1 MATGAGELVSV
12 FGRLGLSSAASTQGG
27 PGGHGGHGVTVVSPP
42 ATETNRYGMP
52 VRAVERPVLVL
63 VKGSGG

>member
-1 MATGAGELVSV
+1 V

-27 PGGHGGHGVTVVSPP
+27 PGGHGVTVVSPP

>member
-1 MATGAGELVSV
+1 MATGAGELASV

-27 PGGHGGHGVTVVSPP
+27 PGGHGVTVVSPP
-42 ATETNRYGMP
+42 ATETNRDGHVGP
-52 VRAVERPVLVL
+52 RLERPVLVL

>member
-27 PGGHGGHGVTVVSPP
+27 HGGHGGHGVTVVSPP
-42 ATETNRYGMP
+42 ATETNRDGHVGP
-52 VRAVERPVLVL
+52 RLERPVLVL

>member
-1 MATGAGELVSV
+1 MATGAGELASV

-27 PGGHGGHGVTVVSPP
+27 PGGHGVTVVSPP
-42 ATETNRYGMP
+42 ATETNRDGKP

>member
-12 FGRLGLSSAASTQGG
+12 FGRLGLSSTASTQGG
-27 PGGHGGHGVTVVSPP
+27 PGGHGVTVVSPP
-42 ATETNRYGMP
+42 ATETNRDGHVGP
-52 VRAVERPVLVL
+52 RLERPVLVL